1 MRREFKPHK
10 LLDALIAE
18 HQLANDAALA
28 KFLGVMKPVIS
39 KIRNKKLPVTAE
51 RILQIHDVTGWDVKH
66 IKELVGVV

>member
-1 MRREFKPHK
+1 MKRELKPHK

-18 HQLANDAALA
+18 HQLSNDAALGR
-28 KFLGVMKPVIS
+28 FLGIAKPIIS

-66 IKELVGVV
+66 IKDLLRVA